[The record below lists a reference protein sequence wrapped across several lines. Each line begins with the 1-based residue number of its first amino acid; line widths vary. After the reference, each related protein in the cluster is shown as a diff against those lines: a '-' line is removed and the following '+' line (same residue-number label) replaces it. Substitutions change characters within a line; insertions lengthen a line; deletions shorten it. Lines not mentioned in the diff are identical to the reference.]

1 MPDYDVAI
9 RGVTVTTASDSYRA
23 DIAVREGR
31 IAAIAERIA
40 GASREIDASGLIVMP
55 GGIDSHVHLAQPTAA
70 GLKMADDFFSG
81 TRAAIAGG
89 NTTVLPF
96 ALQPRDESGGKYVC
110 SPPPRDRVSW
120 DAIWEGSS
128 TACSRPS
135 RRITARSISTARREF
150 SQARTVAVRRVVAP
164 RNAWQRHVK

>member
-1 MPDYDVAI
+1 MPDYDLAI
-9 RGVTVTTASDSYRA
+9 RGGTVTTASDSYRA

-55 GGIDSHVHLAQPTAA
+55 GGIDSHVHLAQPAAA

-96 ALQPRDESGGKYVC
+96 ALQPRGMSLRASVMEYHKTQGANVVPLGAERY
-110 SPPPRDRVSW
+110 PR
-120 DAIWEGSS
+120 
-128 TACSRPS
+128 
-135 RRITARSISTARREF
+135 
-150 SQARTVAVRRVVAP
+150 
-164 RNAWQRHVK
+164 H